1 MKKLVM
7 ILIALTFMCTSSFSG
22 EQPEFDTVGCDA
34 TNYFNDVVKNLV
46 VASNTRSGLMIN
58 HYSDFIQEI
67 FSQTA
72 GQPTDDICFPGYKS
86 HLTTAGN
93 SGEYSWT
100 IVIQKKPDT
109 DLDINIR
116 DCVVK
121 MNSQTP
127 FGSNPFEGASQTG
140 RFVLSNGQVIWMMDA
155 NPRISAT
162 AYPGEFPTN
171 GFPVQG
177 FVLDARTT
185 PDLMIV
191 PLQDRLFTSKGVW
204 EESIVVVMPETGG
217 FNALGYPTYRLK
229 QGDRI
234 KIDIALPP
242 FNTVDARYGADNV
255 SIKYVGIHGTEYLA
269 PSECSFGSTG
279 S

>member
-7 ILIALTFMCTSSFSG
+7 ILIALAFMCTPSFAG

-34 TNYFNDVVKNLV
+34 ANYFNDVVKLHV
-46 VASNTRSGLMIN
+46 VANNIDGGLLIN
-58 HYSDFIQEI
+58 EYSAFGNEF

-72 GQPTDDICFPGYKS
+72 GQAKDDICFPGYQS

-93 SGEYSWT
+93 SGEYSWQ

-140 RFVLSNGQVIWMMDA
+140 RYIMPNGQVLWMLDS
-155 NPRISAT
+155 NPRVTAT
-162 AYPGEFPTN
+162 AFPGPYATN
-171 GFPVQG
+171 GFPGSG

-185 PDLMIV
+185 PDLMVV
-191 PLQDRLFTSKGVW
+191 PLLERLFTSKGVW

-217 FNALGYPTYRLK
+217 VNALGNPTYRLK
-229 QGDRI
+229 QGDYI
-234 KIDIALPP
+234 KIDIALPSL
-242 FNTVDARYGADNV
+242 NTVDARYGADNV

-269 PSECSFGSTG
+269 ANSCP
-279 S
+279 